1 MKPRILNLV
10 YQALL
15 IFTLTQQI
23 YWPQEYK
30 YMHLAV
36 LVVRM
41 LLTEMY
47 QQDYRAFKMDYWF
60 APLIAITT
68 IVSIIEKSAG
78 IQLSMIYLVSL
89 MAATYLLLR
98 MIGNVIH
105 DSKQP
110 DVAEKMVPKHVE
122 VLEKGRKFIFTI
134 FYLMY
139 ATILVSMTYTFYVI
153 IQLLIS

>member
-1 MKPRILNLV
+1 
-10 YQALL
+10 
-15 IFTLTQQI
+15 
-23 YWPQEYK
+23 
-30 YMHLAV
+30 
-36 LVVRM
+36 
-41 LLTEMY
+41 MY